1 VFSCLSLLLLVLLVR
16 RHVSWNVAV
25 AVALLMA
32 LNTADYI
39 YSRLAILERPF
50 EFTILL
56 CIALALGLRRKSLF
70 HAVLLGCAVVL
81 MILTKTTG
89 VFLLPAILYPVWFR
103 YREDWRQ
110 AVRPMLV
117 VFVTVVALMAAERL
131 LFASQHVADARAF
144 FGNSEPVVSLF
155 GSARKAA
162 RLVYRGTWI
171 DPILWPIAG
180 LALLSS
186 AWPVLRGLWRN
197 VLWGVSVLWII
208 GYSLFIV
215 YHYDGPPRYF
225 TAMLVPVLILVV
237 MCIRELC
244 AQKRMA
250 WARALIAACIVS
262 SVWNLAHIQ
271 RYVLHPDYTMANAA
285 DRIRAIIDAHPEQPR
300 LIIGHASNETSLF
313 IGIPSMDDVLGAYS
327 QAQKLQIYNPGWF
340 LIWSD
345 EVPISYPDV
354 AAERTM
360 VPMADIHVMDDKVR
374 NRLELFELLPK

>member
-1 VFSCLSLLLLVLLVR
+1 
-16 RHVSWNVAV
+16 VSWNAAV

-56 CIALALGLRRKSLF
+56 CIALALGLKRKSFF
-70 HAVLLGCAVVL
+70 HAVVLGCAIVL

-110 AVRPMLV
+110 AVRPLLV
-117 VFVTVVALMAAERL
+117 AFVTVVVLMAVERL
-131 LFASQHVADARAF
+131 LFASHHVADARAF

-186 AWPVLRGLWRN
+186 AWPALRGLWRN

-225 TAMLVPVLILVV
+225 TAMLVPVLMLVV

-244 AQKRMA
+244 AQKRLA

-262 SVWNLAHIQ
+262 CVWNLAHIQ

-285 DRIRAIIDAHPEQPR
+285 DRIRTIIDAHPEQPR

-354 AAERTM
+354 AAERIM